1 MQEILHLVD
10 NGRLKFGLRVGGFRF
25 QPQEFQG
32 NWILDQVG
40 WLLNHIAL
48 VGKAHHFLLVPAQRD
63 TFIEAAVNLA
73 LKLAYVPVA
82 LETFYLI
89 EFAGILVFD
98 PHKYQVMRPIQHKFW
113 SPGRLV

>member
-1 MQEILHLVD
+1 MPLQLVSVEFC
-10 NGRLKFGLRVGGFRF
+10 NPVPQLLLK
-25 QPQEFQG
+25 
-32 NWILDQVG
+32 
-40 WLLNHIAL
+40 
-48 VGKAHHFLLVPAQRD
+48 FLLVPAQRD